1 MDDEGRKFQQDKSI
15 RATVGRYDPFAGQ
28 HVGGSLSSMTPLN
41 GGPVSARERARRA
54 NAQRLSEAQL
64 RLKNQ
69 EQDLISYFDA
79 TRDEQRINDDVTLR
93 IERLRRD
100 AEAKLA
106 AAYERRAGALAK
118 LKNRGETYASI
129 AALVDLS
136 VPEATRLVKS
146 TMVSRATAMPDVHP
160 DAEDDAGGSRSTE
173 ENVEGRRDSAPT
185 ATVELSVDEDAG
197 ADGEGAR
204 SIA

>member
-1 MDDEGRKFQQDKSI
+1 
-15 RATVGRYDPFAGQ
+15 
-28 HVGGSLSSMTPLN
+28 MTPSN

-54 NAQRLSEAQL
+54 NAQRLSDAQL

-79 TRDEQRINDDVTLR
+79 TRDEQRINDDVATR

-100 AEAKLA
+100 AETKLDA
-106 AAYERRAGALAK
+106 TYERRARALAE
-118 LKNRGETYASI
+118 LKKRGETYASI
-129 AALVDLS
+129 ASLVDLS
-136 VPEATRLVKS
+136 VPEATRLIKS

-160 DAEDDAGGSRSTE
+160 DAEDDADGSRSTE

-185 ATVELSVDEDAG
+185 ATVELSVDGDAG
-197 ADGEGAR
+197 ADVEGAR

>member
-1 MDDEGRKFQQDKSI
+1 MG
-15 RATVGRYDPFAGQ
+15 AYDPFASQ
-28 HVGGSLSSMTPLN
+28 PVGGSLSGMTPSN
-41 GGPVSARERARRA
+41 GGQVSARERARRA
-54 NAQRLSEAQL
+54 NAQRLLDAQL

-79 TRDEQRINDDVTLR
+79 TRDEQRINDDVTKR
-93 IERLRRD
+93 IKRLRRD
-100 AEAKLA
+100 AETKLDA
-106 AAYERRAGALAK
+106 ARERRAQALAE
-118 LKNRGETYASI
+118 LKKRGETYASI

-146 TMVSRATAMPDVHP
+146 TMVSRATARPDIGS
-160 DAEDDAGGSRSTE
+160 ATENDAGGMSSTE
-173 ENVEGRRDSAPT
+173 KSFESTGDSGSTTSAGPST
-185 ATVELSVDEDAG
+185 DGDAG

>member
-1 MDDEGRKFQQDKSI
+1 
-15 RATVGRYDPFAGQ
+15 
-28 HVGGSLSSMTPLN
+28 MTPSN

-54 NAQRLSEAQL
+54 NAQRLSDAQL

-79 TRDEQRINDDVTLR
+79 TRDEQRINDDVTKR
-93 IERLRRD
+93 IDRLRRD
-100 AEAKLA
+100 ARTKLD
-106 AAYERRAGALAK
+106 AAYERRAEALAA
-118 LKNRGETYASI
+118 LKKRGETYASI

-146 TMVSRATAMPDVHP
+146 TMSARATARPDSGP
-160 DAEDDAGGSRSTE
+160 TAENDAGGTSSTE
-173 ENVEGRRDSAPT
+173 ESFESPGDFASTASAEPST
-185 ATVELSVDEDAG
+185 DGDAG

-204 SIA
+204 SSA

>member
-1 MDDEGRKFQQDKSI
+1 MQQDRSI
-15 RATVGRYDPFAGQ
+15 KAAVGAYDPFAGQ
-28 HVGGSLSSMTPLN
+28 HFGGILCSMNPSN

-79 TRDEQRINDDVTLR
+79 TRDEQKINDDVTSR

-100 AEAKLA
+100 AETKLA
-106 AAYERRAGALAK
+106 AAYKRRARALAE
-118 LKNRGETYASI
+118 LKKRGETYASI

-146 TMVSRATAMPDVHP
+146 TMVARATARLDIGSA
-160 DAEDDAGGSRSTE
+160 AENDAGGMSSTE
-173 ENVEGRRDSAPT
+173 ESLESPGDSALT
-185 ATVELSVDEDAG
+185 ASAGPSTDGDAG

>member
-1 MDDEGRKFQQDKSI
+1 
-15 RATVGRYDPFAGQ
+15 
-28 HVGGSLSSMTPLN
+28 MTPSN

-79 TRDEQRINDDVTLR
+79 TRDEQRINDDVTSR

-160 DAEDDAGGSRSTE
+160 DAEDDAGGTE
-173 ENVEGRRDSAPT
+173 ESFESPGDSAST
-185 ATVELSVDEDAG
+185 ASAEPWIDGDAG
-197 ADGEGAR
+197 ADEEGAR

>member
-1 MDDEGRKFQQDKSI
+1 
-15 RATVGRYDPFAGQ
+15 
-28 HVGGSLSSMTPLN
+28 MTPSN

-54 NAQRLSEAQL
+54 NAQRLSDAQL

-69 EQDLISYFDA
+69 ENDLISYFDA
-79 TRDEQRINDDVTLR
+79 TRDEQRIHDDVTKK

-100 AEAKLA
+100 AETKLD
-106 AAYERRAGALAK
+106 AAYERRAEALAE
-118 LKNRGETYASI
+118 LKKRGETYASI

-146 TMVSRATAMPDVHP
+146 TMASRTGRPDIGSA
-160 DAEDDAGGSRSTE
+160 AESDAGGMSSTNE
-173 ENVEGRRDSAPT
+173 SFESPGDSAST
-185 ATVELSVDEDAG
+185 ASAEPWIDGDAG

-204 SIA
+204 SSA

>member
-1 MDDEGRKFQQDKSI
+1 
-15 RATVGRYDPFAGQ
+15 
-28 HVGGSLSSMTPLN
+28 MTPSN

-54 NAQRLSEAQL
+54 NAQRLSDAQL

-79 TRDEQRINDDVTLR
+79 TRDEQKINDDVTSR

-100 AEAKLA
+100 AETKLD
-106 AAYERRAGALAK
+106 AAYERRARALAA
-118 LKNRGETYASI
+118 LKKRGETYASI

-146 TMVSRATAMPDVHP
+146 TMVARATARPDIGAAAEN
-160 DAEDDAGGSRSTE
+160 DAAGTTSTE
-173 ENVEGRRDSAPT
+173 ESFESPGDSAST
-185 ATVELSVDEDAG
+185 ASAEPSTDKDAG
-197 ADGEGAR
+197 ADGDGER

>member
-1 MDDEGRKFQQDKSI
+1 
-15 RATVGRYDPFAGQ
+15 
-28 HVGGSLSSMTPLN
+28 MTPSN
-41 GGPVSARERARRA
+41 GGPISARERARRA

-64 RLKNQ
+64 RLKDQ
-69 EQDLISYFDA
+69 EQDLILYFDA
-79 TRDEQRINDDVTLR
+79 TRDEQRINDDVTSR

-160 DAEDDAGGSRSTE
+160 NAEDGAGRSRSTE
-173 ENVEGRRDSAPT
+173 EDVEGRRDSAPT
-185 ATVELSVDEDAG
+185 ATVELSVDGDAG

>member
-1 MDDEGRKFQQDKSI
+1 MG
-15 RATVGRYDPFAGQ
+15 AYDPFAGQ
-28 HVGGSLSSMTPLN
+28 HVGGSLSSMTPSN

-54 NAQRLSEAQL
+54 NAQRLSDAQL

-79 TRDEQRINDDVTLR
+79 TRDEQKINDDVTSR

-100 AEAKLA
+100 AETKLDA
-106 AAYERRAGALAK
+106 TRERRARALAE
-118 LKNRGETYASI
+118 LKKRGETYASI

-146 TMVSRATAMPDVHP
+146 TVAARAAVGSNVDPA
-160 DAEDDAGGSRSTE
+160 AENDAGGTSSTE
-173 ENVEGRRDSAPT
+173 ESVESPGDSASIT
-185 ATVELSVDEDAG
+185 AAEPSRDEDSW
-197 ADGEGAR
+197 ADGEGGR
-204 SIA
+204 SIAVGGERP

>member
-1 MDDEGRKFQQDKSI
+1 
-15 RATVGRYDPFAGQ
+15 
-28 HVGGSLSSMTPLN
+28 MTPSN

-54 NAQRLSEAQL
+54 NAKRLSDAQL

-79 TRDEQRINDDVTLR
+79 TRDEQKINDDVTTK

-100 AEAKLA
+100 AEAKLDA
-106 AAYERRAGALAK
+106 ARERRAEALAE
-118 LKNRGETYASI
+118 LKKRGETYATI

-146 TMVSRATAMPDVHP
+146 TMASRATGRPDVRS
-160 DAEDDAGGSRSTE
+160 AEEDDSGGSSSTE
-173 ENVEGRRDSAPT
+173 GSFESPRASTSTASAEP
-185 ATVELSVDEDAG
+185 SVDGDAG

>member
-1 MDDEGRKFQQDKSI
+1 MG
-15 RATVGRYDPFAGQ
+15 AYDPFAGQ
-28 HVGGSLSSMTPLN
+28 PFGGSLSDMTPSN

-54 NAQRLSEAQL
+54 NAQRLSDAQL

-79 TRDEQRINDDVTLR
+79 TRDEQRINDDVTKR
-93 IERLRRD
+93 IDRLRRD
-100 AEAKLA
+100 ARTKLDA
-106 AAYERRAGALAK
+106 AHERRARALAE

-136 VPEATRLVKS
+136 VPEATRLIKS
-146 TMVSRATAMPDVHP
+146 TMSARATARPDVGSA
-160 DAEDDAGGSRSTE
+160 AENDAGGTSSTE
-173 ENVEGRRDSAPT
+173 EHLESPGDSASSSSADPST
-185 ATVELSVDEDAG
+185 EGDAG
-197 ADGEGAR
+197 AGGEGAR

>member
-1 MDDEGRKFQQDKSI
+1 
-15 RATVGRYDPFAGQ
+15 
-28 HVGGSLSSMTPLN
+28 MTPSN

-54 NAQRLSEAQL
+54 NAQRLSDAQL

-79 TRDEQRINDDVTLR
+79 TRDELRINDDVTKK

-100 AEAKLA
+100 AETKLDA
-106 AAYERRAGALAK
+106 ARERRARALAE
-118 LKNRGETYASI
+118 LKKRGETYASI

-146 TMVSRATAMPDVHP
+146 KMTARANRRPDIGP
-160 DAEDDAGGSRSTE
+160 AAENDAGGTSSTE
-173 ENVEGRRDSAPT
+173 ESFESPGDSASAASAEPWI
-185 ATVELSVDEDAG
+185 DGDAG
-197 ADGEGAR
+197 ADEEGAR